1 MTDAVTYPITITGAG
16 PGDPELITV
25 KGKRS
30 LEEAD
35 MVIFAGSLVP
45 EELLVWTKEGC
56 ECLSSAPMDLDAM
69 VEKMAEGYHAGKRV
83 VRLHT
88 GDPSLYGAIDEQMQE
103 LDKRGVP
110 YTVIPGVTAA
120 FGAAATMKME
130 YTLPEVTQTLILTR
144 VSGRTPVP
152 EAEELDRLAAH
163 QSSMAIYLSVGMA
176 EKIQNILAPHYGADS
191 ACAIAYKVA
200 HPEEEIHYT
209 TIGQLAQACE
219 ENKITRHALIIVGKA
234 VEASL
239 GDHELIKSKLY
250 DAEFTHGYRDASK

>member
-144 VSGRTPVP
+144 AEGRTPVP
-152 EAEELDRLAAH
+152 QGEDLGALASHGA
-163 QSSMAIYLSVGMA
+163 SMAIYLSSGLA
-176 EKIQNILAPHYGADS
+176 EKVSKELAVHYGEEAPV
-191 ACAIAYKVA
+191 AIAYRVSQPDERIIHTTVKDL
-200 HPEEEIHYT
+200 PTTMKEEGIRKT
-209 TIGQLAQACE
+209 
-219 ENKITRHALIIVGKA
+219 ALIIVSKVLA
-234 VEASL
+234 KPDAA
-239 GDHELIKSKLY
+239 KSKLY
-250 DAEFTHGYRDASK
+250 DATFTHEYRDGVAK